1 MRERG
6 GFRAWAA
13 GGAGGKLAHLWCLWR
28 WPGRRAKALLSKG
41 APNDRIA
48 IVRRTNAQGG
58 VDWRVELGPVTV
70 DQAAQLQSLLQTQGL
85 EFDLE

>member
-1 MRERG
+1 MPAESWLISGAYGDGLAAER
-6 GFRAWAA
+6 
-13 GGAGGKLAHLWCLWR
+13 LAR
-28 WPGRRAKALLSKG
+28 ALLSKG